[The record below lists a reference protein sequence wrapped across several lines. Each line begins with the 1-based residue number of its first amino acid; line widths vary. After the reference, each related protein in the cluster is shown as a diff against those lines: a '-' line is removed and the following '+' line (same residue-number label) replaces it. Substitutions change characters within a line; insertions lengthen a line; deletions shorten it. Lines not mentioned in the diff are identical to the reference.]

1 MNLPKIVDKEQKRK
15 DIAIACSELIHE
27 VGIKKLTVAQCA
39 KTAGVGKGT
48 IYEYF
53 ESKEDIIFE
62 IINLHIEEYHIQF
75 IESIKNVK
83 STKEKIFYF
92 FKFVLDDSLENIKQF
107 NTYRE
112 YLSIVLA
119 EDNQNMKGFNINCDI
134 FFKTQI
140 EIIIQEG
147 IDNKELKPQA
157 IKFCEGLLVYEKGL
171 ALMKMT
177 NDDFDT
183 KISTKKFINNL
194 FDLIEIKK
202 EK

>member
-1 MNLPKIVDKEQKRK
+1 MPKIVDKEQKRK

>member
-1 MNLPKIVDKEQKRK
+1 MPKIVDKEQKRK
-15 DIAIACSELIHE
+15 DIAISCSELIHE

-62 IINLHIEEYHIQF
+62 IINLHIEEYHEEFQR
-75 IESIKNVK
+75 SIKDVK
-83 STKEKIFYF
+83 TTKEKIFHF
-92 FKFVLDDSLENIKQF
+92 FQFVLDDSPENMKHF
-107 NTYRE
+107 NGYKE

-119 EDNQNMKGFNINCDI
+119 EDNENMKGFNVNCDT
-134 FFKTQI
+134 FFKTQL
-140 EIIIQEG
+140 EIIIQKG
-147 IDNKELKPQA
+147 IDNKELMPQA
-157 IKFCEGLLVYEKGL
+157 FDFCEGLLVYEKGL

-183 KISTKKFINNL
+183 KVSTKKFINNL